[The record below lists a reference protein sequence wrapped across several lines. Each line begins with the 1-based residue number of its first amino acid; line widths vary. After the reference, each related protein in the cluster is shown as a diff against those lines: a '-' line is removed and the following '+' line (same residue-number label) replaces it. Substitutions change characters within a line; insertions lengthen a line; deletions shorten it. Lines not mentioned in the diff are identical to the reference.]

1 MSQRKAPDE
10 RGTSR
15 RGKTTCVPWSLR
27 SHLPSPGR
35 GPGHRFRVSDHQD
48 GNEIVCCFKSHQEQ
62 SESTVPSHTHL
73 SNVTTATWVPSHTH
87 SSDVTTLPC
96 RFPATLCSDV
106 TTAPRGSG
114 GGITELDAKVG
125 WGGSGSLKHKHA
137 SSCCEREKLFAI
149 HAATGSCEAHTRTPL
164 IHREKT
170 DGPTENEK
178 GARTGSAWRE
188 SPVPTGSRSQLGQ
201 GTE

>member
-1 MSQRKAPDE
+1 MAGCESEESP
-10 RGTSR
+10 R
-15 RGKTTCVPWSLR
+15 RAWRLQKRQDHVCPLEPQR

-48 GNEIVCCFKSHQEQ
+48 GNEIACCFKSHQEQ
-62 SESTVPSHTHL
+62 NESTVPGHTHL

-114 GGITELDAKVG
+114 GGITELGAKAG

-137 SSCCEREKLFAI
+137 SSCSEREKLFAT
-149 HAATGSCEAHTRTPL
+149 HAATGSCEARARNSSNSP
-164 IHREKT
+164 RKDRRP
-170 DGPTENEK
+170 DGK
-178 GARTGSAWRE
+178 
-188 SPVPTGSRSQLGQ
+188 
-201 GTE
+201 